1 MLEIDYNKC
10 DRLRGCSAAKA
21 CPVQAMLPVGKG
33 FLPWKVERWEFD
45 EQKCIG
51 CNKCVKVCP
60 QKAIIV
66 K

>member
-1 MLEIDYNKC
+1 MI
-10 DRLRGCSAAKA
+10 
-21 CPVQAMLPVGKG
+21 PVGKG

-60 QKAIIV
+60 QQAIIV